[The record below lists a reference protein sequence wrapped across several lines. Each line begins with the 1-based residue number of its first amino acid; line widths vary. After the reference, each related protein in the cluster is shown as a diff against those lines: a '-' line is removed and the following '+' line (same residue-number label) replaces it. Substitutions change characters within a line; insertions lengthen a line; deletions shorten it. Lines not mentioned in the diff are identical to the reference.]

1 MVGEL
6 QDVDPRSV
14 GPYRLLGRL
23 GAGGMGQV
31 YLGRSAGGRLVAV
44 KVIRPELAEEPGFRT
59 RFAREVAAARTVS
72 GLFTALVVD
81 ADLEGSVPWLA
92 TAYVAGPS
100 LTEAVA
106 NQGPLPVASV
116 LTLAAG
122 LAEGLEAIHAAGVV
136 HRDLKPSNVLLA
148 EDGPR
153 VIDFGISR
161 AAEATMLTQVGTVI
175 GSPGFMSPEQAEGNM
190 AGPPSDVFSLG
201 TVLAFAATG
210 EGPFGT
216 GSTPAL
222 MYRVVHSPP
231 DIARLPAQIRPV
243 IERCLAKDPSQ
254 RPTPG
259 DLLAELGAGQLGA
272 DWLPAP
278 LTEVFSRYVP
288 PGTAVVAGLTA
299 AAATPPASMPAAG
312 STPPAGIP
320 PEPATTTGV
329 STPRPSAPPGAQAQ
343 PVGAAAYGAAAYGAA
358 AYGAAGGGAAG
369 GGAAGGGAA
378 GGGAADRPHPR
389 NRRRLAWIAAFVV
402 AGLMASA
409 STALALNSGGGP
421 RRGTTGPSPRPRI
434 SATALAHP
442 TRSASPT
449 VSPTSPAQTQPV
461 AGQNSPT
468 PTPTW
473 TSTPTP
479 TPTWTSTPTPTST
492 WTSTPTPSPT

>member
-106 NQGPLPVASV
+106 AQGPLPVASV

-122 LAEGLEAIHAAGVV
+122 LAEGLEAIHAVGVV

-175 GSPGFMSPEQAEGNM
+175 GSPGFMSPEQAEGNV

-201 TVLAFAATG
+201 AVLAFAATG

-222 MYRVVHSPP
+222 MYRVVHRPP
-231 DIARLPAQIRPV
+231 DIARVPAQIRPV

-254 RPTPG
+254 RPTSG
-259 DLLAELGAGQLGA
+259 DLLAELGAGQLAA

-288 PGTAVVAGLTA
+288 PGTAVVAGRTA
-299 AAATPPASMPAAG
+299 AGSTPPAGIPAAG

-320 PEPATTTGV
+320 AEPATTTGV
-329 STPRPSAPPGAQAQ
+329 STPRPSAPSAAQAQ
-343 PVGAAAYGAAAYGAA
+343 PAGAAAYVVADGGAAGA
-358 AYGAAGGGAAG
+358 GAAGGGADAD
-369 GGAAGGGAA
+369 AAG
-378 GGGAADRPHPR
+378 RPHPR
-389 NRRRLAWIAAFVV
+389 NRRRLVWIAAFVV

-409 STALALNSGGGP
+409 STALALNSSGGP

-449 VSPTSPAQTQPV
+449 SPPASFAQTQPT
-461 AGQNSPT
+461 AGQYSPT

-473 TSTPTP
+473 TSSPTP
-479 TPTWTSTPTPTST
+479 TPTWTSSPTSNPTST
-492 WTSTPTPSPT
+492 SLPTPSPT

>member
-358 AYGAAGGGAAG
+358 GGGAAG
-369 GGAAGGGAA
+369 GA
-378 GGGAADRPHPR
+378 HPR
-389 NRRRLAWIAAFVV
+389 HRRRLAWIAAFVV

-421 RRGTTGPSPRPRI
+421 RRGTTGPSPRPGI